1 MIRQARYRLLI
12 TGLIVLLASMAVT
25 FIQSGQR
32 ALASTQ
38 PLTAAISCS
47 EVTQTPGNYVV
58 EFESSGQL
66 RQFGLHIPPGY
77 LAGNLAPLV
86 VNLHGLGGSGIQQD
100 LLSGMSAKAD
110 EAGFIATHPEGRG
123 DPQSWFIGPAVGGQQ
138 EDVLFIRDLIN
149 CLKNQLSIEPD
160 CVYATGFSNGGG
172 MVNRLGCDLADVI
185 AAIGPV
191 S

>member
-58 EFESSGQL
+58 EFESSGQP

-160 CVYATGFSNGGG
+160 CV
-172 MVNRLGCDLADVI
+172 
-185 AAIGPV
+185 
-191 S
+191 